1 MLLGG
6 KIAGLVINILCLILL
21 VGTVIYL
28 IVAWGSLP
36 DQIPG
41 HFGGD
46 GQITRYG
53 SKGTLI
59 IPLVIAWLLYLGFL
73 VIERVPQIWNTGVRV
88 TEENKYRVYG
98 TIRSLLSTVKL
109 IICAVF
115 AFITI
120 IASQSQNL
128 PSWFL
133 GVFIQ
138 FLLVT
143 LIIHIFWL
151 FKVR

>member
-6 KIAGLVINILCLILL
+6 KLAGIIINVLCLILL

-28 IVAWGSLP
+28 IAAWGSLP
-36 DQIPG
+36 DLIPG

-46 GQITRYG
+46 GQITRYD

-98 TIRSLLSTVKL
+98 
-109 IICAVF
+109 A
-115 AFITI
+115 
-120 IASQSQNL
+120 IAPVLQ
-128 PSWFL
+128 
-133 GVFIQ
+133 
-138 FLLVT
+138 
-143 LIIHIFWL
+143 
-151 FKVR
+151 